1 MLLRLAIQSLLD
13 RRSSVLLSCIAMTI
27 SIFVLLGVEHIR
39 KESKESF
46 SSTISGADLIVG
58 ARSGQLNLLLYSVFR
73 MGSPV
78 NNISWRSYQN
88 IAGDSNVAWTIPISL
103 GDSHKGFRVLGTT
116 NDYFRHFKYGKK
128 QSLELAQ
135 GNEFA
140 EVYDVVI
147 GAGVADSLNYQL
159 GEPIVLSHGITNT
172 SFSIHDQH
180 PFTVTGILA
189 PTGTPVDQTVHV
201 KLEGI
206 EAIHLDTSDSVAVVE
221 LNESKLQP
229 KSITAFIVG
238 LKSRIATFRLQREI
252 NEIEREPL
260 MAILPGVALSELWQM
275 MTMFENTLRLIS
287 LMVFVAA
294 VLGLAAVMASSVRE
308 RKKEIQLLRI
318 IGAPPSFLFILF
330 QLEALLISVVS
341 IISGCVLLT
350 LSLAVAQKQMSTQ
363 LGLHLSINPLSN
375 SSLVIALAIL
385 LTTMLVASAPAFQ
398 AYSQAKSMR

>member
-103 GDSHKGFRVLGTT
+103 GDSHKGFRVLGTS

-350 LSLAVAQKQMSTQ
+350 LSLAVAQKHMSAQ